1 MCKKED
7 KPDGGPSTYYDF
19 PFSSWKTGNDMME
32 FLAEYRWSKYG
43 IHLKDIFKAM
53 LRWGAKDGTDVVY
66 DAKKIVYYGLR
77 ILRMAVGVKETKAY
91 LLKLLDDPQ
100 FNE

>member
-1 MCKKED
+1 MYEKED

-32 FLAEYRWSKYG
+32 FLAEYRWGKYG
-43 IHLKDIFKAM
+43 IHLKDVFKAM
-53 LRWGAKDGTDVVY
+53 LRWGAKEGTDVVY

-77 ILRMAVGVKETKAY
+77 ILRMAVGVKKTREY